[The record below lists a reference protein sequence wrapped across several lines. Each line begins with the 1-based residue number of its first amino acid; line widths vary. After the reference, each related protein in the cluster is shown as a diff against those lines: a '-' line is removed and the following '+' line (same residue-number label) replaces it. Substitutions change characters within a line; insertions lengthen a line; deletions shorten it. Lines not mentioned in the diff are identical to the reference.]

1 MKLIHTADL
10 HLGSGLESNLPAELA
25 RKRRDELYLTFSR
38 MVDYASQSG
47 VEVFLIAGDLF
58 DTATPGRELW
68 SRVMRTVCDHPSIR
82 FFCIEGNHDRETL
95 CPEPENI
102 PAHFVWIGKEWSS
115 FDLGEVV
122 LWGSS
127 AALEVPLPEMDA
139 SRVNVVMLHG
149 QLTAGSAAGVPD
161 ALPENLLTH
170 RGIDYL
176 ALGHLHSFSQGM
188 LDDRCRYSYPGCPEG
203 RGFDECGEKGF
214 VLLETTGRRSQPL
227 ETHFVPFSQRQLY
240 TVEVSLT
247 GCDSESTLLR
257 LTDDAV
263 AGIPH
268 PSDSMLKVELTGDY
282 QPEWQK
288 DTVFLRAVL
297 SERFWFVKIKD
308 RSRMCLT
315 EADVAGDVS
324 LRGEF
329 LRLLTESGEEEED
342 VALIAE
348 MGLRALKGENLDI

>member
-1 MKLIHTADL
+1 M
-10 HLGSGLESNLPAELA
+10 
-25 RKRRDELYLTFSR
+25 
-38 MVDYASQSG
+38 
-47 VEVFLIAGDLF
+47 
-58 DTATPGRELW
+58 
-68 SRVMRTVCDHPSIR
+68 
-82 FFCIEGNHDRETL
+82 
-95 CPEPENI
+95 
-102 PAHFVWIGKEWSS
+102 
-115 FDLGEVV
+115 V

-127 AALEVPLPEMDA
+127 ATLEVPLPEMDA

-188 LDDRCRYSYPGCPEG
+188 LDDRCRYCYPGCPEG

-288 DTVFLRAVL
+288 DAVFLRAVL

-329 LRLLTESGEEEED
+329 LRLLAESGEEEED
-342 VALIAE
+342 AALIAE